1 MRRSVKRFP
10 TGRKGIGPPTTVPK
24 SVPAGLSQITGSAET
39 FMRRVKHAWM
49 CDKFDM
55 FDKADQIAPDK
66 LSDALLSR
74 VSATLARLQA
84 MQNESQKLQKRLEQT
99 ETLIKRKLTTA

>member
-1 MRRSVKRFP
+1 
-10 TGRKGIGPPTTVPK
+10 
-24 SVPAGLSQITGSAET
+24 
-39 FMRRVKHAWM
+39 M